1 MVNNLFIAVDNGNIC
16 NVKNLL
22 LLDQEKYEK
31 MIDNQ

>member
-16 NVKNLL
+16 TVKNLL

-31 MIDNQ
+31 MIDN